1 MTVLAIL
8 AVSLSGRPS
17 GAETYPAS
25 KITIVVAFAPG
36 GFADTMARF
45 IAEGLRERLHQ
56 TIVVEN
62 RAGAGGNIAASFVA
76 HATPDGYTLLAT
88 TTALAINE
96 TLDCEQAILRERPQD
111 SGDRDVEPGSSRN
124 EPEQSCR

>member
-17 GAETYPAS
+17 GAQTYPAS

-45 IAEGLRERLHQ
+45 IAEGLTWISH
-56 TIVVEN
+56 TN
-62 RAGAGGNIAASFVA
+62 
-76 HATPDGYTLLAT
+76 
-88 TTALAINE
+88 
-96 TLDCEQAILRERPQD
+96 
-111 SGDRDVEPGSSRN
+111 
-124 EPEQSCR
+124 